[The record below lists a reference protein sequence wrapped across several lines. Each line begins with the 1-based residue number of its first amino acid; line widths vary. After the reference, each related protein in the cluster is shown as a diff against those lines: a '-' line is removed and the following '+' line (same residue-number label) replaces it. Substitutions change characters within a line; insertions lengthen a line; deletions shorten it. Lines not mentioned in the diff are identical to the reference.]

1 MIKVVLLGTGL
12 LGSAIGHR
20 LLTVGC
26 SLQVWNRDPARCEP
40 LVSAGAQLLDDPA
53 QAIEGACTVI
63 TVLRDGPITSEVVA
77 SLGGL
82 KQCCVM
88 PMGTMGISES
98 VALETQVQ
106 DQGGVYLEAPVLG
119 SRPEALAGRLLVMA
133 GGDQAVFDQQC
144 ALLKHLALEPKR
156 MGAVGTGA
164 ASKLALNQL
173 IASLTHGYSLALR
186 LIQASG
192 LDVERFMEVL
202 RPSAL
207 YAPTVDKKL
216 KRMLTHDYSD
226 PNFSTSLLRKD
237 LNLFLREAGLAGLDA
252 GGLEGLAC
260 LLMRA
265 EGTDLDAG
273 DYSALHELTAADP
286 SFNLDTSG
294 SVPSPDRQGHTP

>member
-1 MIKVVLLGTGL
+1 MTKVALLGTGL

-20 LLTVGC
+20 LLSVGC
-26 SLQVWNRDPARCEP
+26 ALAVWNRDPARCE
-40 LVSAGAQLLDDPA
+40 LLTSAGAERFDDPA
-53 QAIEGACTVI
+53 QAIAGASTVI
-63 TVLRDGPITSEVVA
+63 TVLRDGPITAEVVA
-77 SLGGL
+77 SLGVL
-82 KQCCVM
+82 NRCCVM

-98 VALETQVQ
+98 VALEAQVQ
-106 DQGGVYLEAPVLG
+106 AQGGVYLEAPVLG
-119 SRPEALAGRLLVMA
+119 SRPEALAGTLLVMA
-133 GGDQAVFDQQC
+133 GGDQGVFDQQY

-164 ASKLALNQL
+164 AAKLALNQL

-192 LDVERFMEVL
+192 LDVDSFMDVL

-237 LNLFLREAGLAGLDA
+237 LNLFLREAGLAGVDA
-252 GGLEGLAC
+252 GGLQSLAD

-265 EGTDLDAG
+265 EGTDLDTG
-273 DYSALHELTAADP
+273 DYSALHELTAP
-286 SFNLDTSG
+286 EPTLS
-294 SVPSPDRQGHTP
+294 

>member
-1 MIKVVLLGTGL
+1 MTKVALLGAGL

-20 LLTVGC
+20 LLSVGC
-26 SLQVWNRDPARCEP
+26 ALAVWNRDPARCEP
-40 LVSAGAQLLDDPA
+40 LISAGAERFDDPA
-53 QAIEGACTVI
+53 QAIAGASTVI
-63 TVLRDGPITSEVVA
+63 TVLRDGPITAEVVA

-82 KQCCVM
+82 NRCCVM

-98 VALETQVQ
+98 VALEAQVQ
-106 DQGGVYLEAPVLG
+106 AQGGVYLEAPVLG
-119 SRPEALAGRLLVMA
+119 SRPEALAGTLLVMA

-144 ALLKHLALEPKR
+144 TLLKHLALEPKR

-164 ASKLALNQL
+164 AAKLALNQL

-192 LDVERFMEVL
+192 LDVDGFMDVL

-237 LNLFLREAGLAGLDA
+237 LNLFLREAGLAGVDA
-252 GGLEGLAC
+252 GGLQSLAD
-260 LLMRA
+260 LLTRA
-265 EGTDLDAG
+265 EGTVLDTG
-273 DYSALHELTAADP
+273 DYSALHELTAP
-286 SFNLDTSG
+286 EPTLS
-294 SVPSPDRQGHTP
+294 